1 MFTAL
6 ELRNQLAFAL
16 DAEGSEHYLDNV
28 DYIPAINASMKW
40 LTSVVNAAYG
50 QGKIGEEFFR
60 ELSYSGVFQTSV
72 NSRISFNTFP
82 SEVWTILAV
91 YPLPDVQVDTNL
103 PVPNTPDIYMSYYLS
118 NLIHL
123 DADYSCKRLNIEE
136 WAVNKVNPFE
146 AGFDAEY
153 VCPDLRRYAYLAP
166 INYNRLATGSKSQEL
181 EIRPKLSNKKVSIF
195 WVKKPDVITNINDN
209 IGFPNSVFQLLFN
222 KALFYISFKQGDG
235 TTINS
240 VSNADIQQLLDV
252 L

>member
-16 DAEGSEHYLDNV
+16 DAEGSDHYRDDL
-28 DYIPAINASMKW
+28 DYIPAINAAMKW
-40 LTSVVNAAYG
+40 LTSIVNAAYG

-60 ELSYSGVFQTSV
+60 ELSYSGVFQTSI
-72 NSRISFNTFP
+72 NSRVSLDVFP
-82 SEVWTILAV
+82 SEVWSILAV
-91 YPLPDVQVDTNL
+91 YVNPDVQVNTNM
-103 PVPNTPDIYMSYYLS
+103 PVPNTPDIYRSYYLS
-118 NLIHL
+118 NLTHL
-123 DADYSCKRLNIEE
+123 SAQYSCKRLNIEE

-153 VCPDLRRYAYLAP
+153 VCEDLRRYAYISPL
-166 INYNRLATGSKSQEL
+166 NYNGVSGGFLSQEI
-181 EIRPKLSNKKVSIF
+181 EIRPKLSNRKVTIF
-195 WVKKPDVITNINDN
+195 WVKKPDKIVNITDE
-209 IGFPNSVFQLLFN
+209 IGFPHSVFQLLFN

>member
-16 DAEGSEHYLDNV
+16 DAEGSDHYRDDL
-28 DYIPAINASMKW
+28 DYIPAMNAAMKW

-60 ELSYSGVFQTSV
+60 ELSYSGVFLTSA
-72 NSRISFNTFP
+72 NSRVSLDVFP
-82 SEVWTILAV
+82 SEVWSILAV
-91 YPLPDVQVDTNL
+91 YVNPDTQVNIDL
-103 PVPNTPDIYMSYYLS
+103 PVPVTNDTSRSYYLS

-123 DADYSCKRLNIEE
+123 DADYSCKRLNVEE

-153 VCPDLRRYAYLAP
+153 VCPDLRRYAYLSP
-166 INYNRLATGSKSQEL
+166 INYNGTSTGFMSQEI
-181 EIRPKLSNKKVSIF
+181 EIRPRLINKKVSVF
-195 WVKKPDVITNINDN
+195 WVKKPNKILTINDEIN
-209 IGFPNSVFQLLFN
+209 FPNSVFQLLFN

-235 TTINS
+235 TSINS

>member
-28 DYIPAINASMKW
+28 DYIPAINAAMKW

-91 YPLPDVQVDTNL
+91 YPHPDVQVDTDL
-103 PVPNTPDIYMSYYLS
+103 PIPNTPDIYKSYYLS

-123 DADYSCKRLNIEE
+123 DSDYSCKRLNIEE

-153 VCPDLRRYAYLAP
+153 VCPDLRRYAYLSP
-166 INYNRLATGSKSQEL
+166 VNYNGMATGTMSQEL
-181 EIRPKLSNKKVSIF
+181 EIRPKLSNKKVTIF
-195 WVKKPDVITNINDN
+195 WVKKPDVITNINDT

-222 KALFYISFKQGDG
+222 KSLFYISFKQGDG